1 MLAWQSVPKQ
11 GTGQPVGKMKS
22 HVSLMPGARGLQS
35 CSSLQPREMQPEHGH
50 QLSLPSRARNAGW
63 EELVLDKAMAP
74 GTGSNRH
81 SSCCVQLSLEASP
94 GSTVASWQRWPHEH
108 STGRWGGGRG
118 VTGPCG
124 VLRVP
129 LSPEGP
135 PLTNTTFPHI
145 IPLVTLL
152 ERDEAL
158 TESPEPWE
166 ATDNS
171 VEVVMAHLEAARMV
185 AHHGGLYHTN
195 AEVKLQGKH

>member
-1 MLAWQSVPKQ
+1 MAAWLHGSV
-11 GTGQPVGKMKS
+11 
-22 HVSLMPGARGLQS
+22 
-35 CSSLQPREMQPEHGH
+35 
-50 QLSLPSRARNAGW
+50 
-63 EELVLDKAMAP
+63 
-74 GTGSNRH
+74 
-81 SSCCVQLSLEASP
+81 
-94 GSTVASWQRWPHEH
+94 WPHEH
-108 STGRWGGGRG
+108 SRGRWGGGRR
-118 VTGPCG
+118 VTRPCG

-158 TESPEPWE
+158 TESPESWE
-166 ATDNS
+166 ATDNG

-195 AEVKLQGKH
+195 AEVKLQGKQWGQQSPFPSVTFPVCSSSTRMEHPTDARDPIPGN